1 MNLAKSLTT
10 LNMALA
16 SAAALAGAETPP
28 EDRIRAADEK
38 YAALFAAERTP
49 SATDPEFM
57 NILQHFIFGEVFR
70 IGELDDATRELITVV
85 SLTTLQALPQL
96 KAHVAAAMNA
106 GCSPLEIREAVYL
119 CAPIIGF
126 PRTLNAVA
134 VFNEVMKEKGVALP
148 LEDAATVSE
157 GNRRAEGARIQ
168 NALYGDEV
176 QKSMRNLPGIYEDAV
191 PDMLTDLCFG
201 DFYTRAGLSVRRRE
215 LLSLVALTALGAEKQ
230 LKAHVVG
237 NLRAGNGKETMLAAM
252 VQAATYVG
260 LPNALTAIAVIKD
273 AEIENYAPIYGE

>member
-16 SAAALAGAETPP
+16 SAAALAGAGTPP

-96 KAHVAAAMNA
+96 KAHV
-106 GCSPLEIREAVYL
+106 
-119 CAPIIGF
+119 
-126 PRTLNAVA
+126 
-134 VFNEVMKEKGVALP
+134 
-148 LEDAATVSE
+148 
-157 GNRRAEGARIQ
+157 
-168 NALYGDEV
+168 
-176 QKSMRNLPGIYEDAV
+176 
-191 PDMLTDLCFG
+191 
-201 DFYTRAGLSVRRRE
+201 
-215 LLSLVALTALGAEKQ
+215 
-230 LKAHVVG
+230 VG
-237 NLRAGNGKETMLAAM
+237 NLRAGNGKETMLAAI
-252 VQAATYVG
+252 VQAAPYVG
-260 LPNALTAIAVIKD
+260 LPAALSAVSVIKD

>member
-16 SAAALAGAETPP
+16 SAAALAGAETPT

-49 SATDPEFM
+49 SETDPEFM

-106 GCSPLEIREAVYL
+106 GCS
-119 CAPIIGF
+119 
-126 PRTLNAVA
+126 
-134 VFNEVMKEKGVALP
+134 
-148 LEDAATVSE
+148 
-157 GNRRAEGARIQ
+157 
-168 NALYGDEV
+168 
-176 QKSMRNLPGIYEDAV
+176 
-191 PDMLTDLCFG
+191 
-201 DFYTRAGLSVRRRE
+201 
-215 LLSLVALTALGAEKQ
+215 
-230 LKAHVVG
+230 H
-237 NLRAGNGKETMLAAM
+237 
-252 VQAATYVG
+252 
-260 LPNALTAIAVIKD
+260 
-273 AEIENYAPIYGE
+273 